1 MIKDV
6 DAFLNKFGLKY
17 DGLPRSLSI
26 KLRDERM
33 RHMQEELKEY
43 AEAKT
48 VAEEFDALIDL
59 IYLAIGTARMQGLD
73 LEVGWDRVHQANMR
87 KTREKISNDPE
98 QDFKSGIT
106 KPEGWVK
113 PDLTDL
119 TNGD

>member
-6 DAFLNKFGLKY
+6 DAFLAKFSLKY
-17 DGLPRSLSI
+17 DGLPRSLDI
-26 KLRDERM
+26 ATRDERI

-43 AEAKT
+43 SEAET

-73 LEVGWDRVHQANMR
+73 LEAGWDRVHQANMR
-87 KTREKISNDPE
+87 KERVVD
-98 QDFKSGIT
+98 DDGYYKSGIK
-106 KPEGWVK
+106 KPEGWKK
-113 PDLTDL
+113 PNLTDL